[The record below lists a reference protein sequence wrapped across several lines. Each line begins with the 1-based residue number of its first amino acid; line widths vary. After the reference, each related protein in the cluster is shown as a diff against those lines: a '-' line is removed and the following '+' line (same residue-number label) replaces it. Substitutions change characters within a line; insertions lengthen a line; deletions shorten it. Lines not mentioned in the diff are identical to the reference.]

1 MYIVTA
7 RQMQELDSKTIQ
19 DIGIPGAVLME
30 NAGRGTFEQML
41 RHFPDIR
48 QTKAAVLAGKGN
60 NGGDGFV
67 IARCLLNH
75 SCAVKL
81 FLLAQ
86 AETIRGDAA
95 INMRAFQRMGGAVA
109 EVAVVREVHQHLG
122 SGARELANE
131 IGERGFVADECAD
144 ANQSGLPHNAI
155 LRLFSFRPDC
165 KAFVLLFKSEQVHDR
180 FPTRR
185 EVADDRRHKPAKQRS
200 PGYVFTEWH
209 QTNFVVPS

>member
-48 QTKAAVLAGKGN
+48 QRKVAVLAGKGN

-75 SCAVKL
+75 SCAVKV

-86 AETIRGDAA
+86 AETISGDAA
-95 INMRAFQRMGGAVA
+95 VNMRAFQRMGGAVA
-109 EVAVVREVHQHLG
+109 EIPDETAWQ
-122 SGARELANE
+122 GA
-131 IGERGFVADECAD
+131 
-144 ANQSGLPHNAI
+144 LPDITAC
-155 LRLFSFRPDC
+155 RPHC
-165 KAFVLLFKSEQVHDR
+165 
-180 FPTRR
+180 
-185 EVADDRRHKPAKQRS
+185 
-200 PGYVFTEWH
+200 
-209 QTNFVVPS
+209 